1 MAEDEN
7 VSPGGIDSE
16 GGEGNEDMNDEY
28 LVSVF
33 KTDNMAIIAVVKSIL
48 DEAGIKYMAKG
59 ENMQGV
65 VPINAFPVDF
75 QVMPDDVEYAKDLL
89 KDVDEDSDWYNEDSP
104 DDSGEDLTEG
114 DKPEDEKV

>member
-1 MAEDEN
+1 MSNDEN
-7 VSPGGIDSE
+7 VNPGGIDS
-16 GGEGNEDMNDEY
+16 GNEGLNEEY

-75 QVMPDDVEYAKDLL
+75 QVMPEDEQYAKELL
-89 KDVDEDSDWYNEDSP
+89 SEVDEDSDWYNEDSP
-104 DDSGEDLTEG
+104 DDSGEET
-114 DKPEDEKV
+114 PNP

>member
-1 MAEDEN
+1 MSNDEN
-7 VSPGGIDSE
+7 VNPGGIDS
-16 GGEGNEDMNDEY
+16 GNEGLNEEY

-59 ENMQGV
+59 DGIQGV

-75 QVMPDDVEYAKDLL
+75 QVMPEDVDYAKELL
-89 KDVDEDSDWYNEDSP
+89 AEVDEDSDWYDENSP
-104 DDSGEDLTEG
+104 DDSGEET
-114 DKPEDEKV
+114 PNP

>member
-7 VSPGGIDSE
+7 VGPGSIDT
-16 GGEGNEDMNDEY
+16 GNENGNEGMNDEF

-33 KTDNMAIIAVVKSIL
+33 KTDNMAIIAVIKSIL

-75 QVMPDDVEYAKDLL
+75 QVMPEDEAYAKELL
-89 KDVDEDSDWYNEDSP
+89 KDVDEDSDWYNENSP
-104 DDSGEDLTEG
+104 DDSGENTPEG
-114 DKPEDEKV
+114 DKPVDEKA